1 MRKESTGLWIDS
13 ASVSPQCRTR
23 FCGCSLVVK
32 LQPSKLAMRVRFP
45 SPAPLPPSTRI
56 SGTRD
61 PSARSGHGGRSEA
74 FEHIGH
80 IALIAVAKRFTAM
93 NRVILI
99 FNVGGFTMGFS
110 G

>member
-1 MRKESTGLWIDS
+1 MDPLDPHRAQRNSTFPRTTHKPQTTVQSIVRIHPMMIRTATGLG
-13 ASVSPQCRTR
+13 T
-23 FCGCSLVVK
+23 
-32 LQPSKLAMRVRFP
+32 RVRKTNP
-45 SPAPLPPSTRI
+45 TR
-56 SGTRD
+56 
-61 PSARSGHGGRSEA
+61 
-74 FEHIGH
+74 H